1 MTYSEFVFTVGCIL
15 AIIMLAIFMGVWEF
29 THPVNPDAFIIK

>member
-15 AIIMLAIFMGVWEF
+15 AIIVLAMFMGVWEL
-29 THPVNPDAFIIK
+29 THPVNPAAFIK